1 MTPTDGKTGAVP
13 PPPVIEK
20 EISSLRD
27 EIGDLVGELD
37 RRRKEAFDVRL
48 QLQRHPVAVAV
59 GAAAV
64 LLVLGSA
71 IAVLSHESN
80 ERQRRTYKVRQLRKA
95 FGRMIEKPD
104 RVARGEP
111 PPSEKILA
119 AVGTA
124 AATYLVK
131 RALEKSV
138 PKPSQ
143 VAQAK
148 AAPASRNGKHAS

>member
-1 MTPTDGKTGAVP
+1 MTTDGKPENKPV
-13 PPPVIEK
+13 PVIEK
-20 EISSLRD
+20 EIHHLRD

-59 GAAAV
+59 AGATV
-64 LLVLGSA
+64 LLVVGSA
-71 IAVLSHESN
+71 IAVLVHNSN
-80 ERQRRTYKVRQLRKA
+80 ERQRRTYKARQLKKA
-95 FGRMIEKPD
+95 LGRMIENPD
-104 RVARGEP
+104 RVGRGEP

-138 PKPSQ
+138 PKPSKE
-143 VAQAK
+143 AQAR
-148 AAPASRNGKHAS
+148 AAPGKNGMSKS